1 MGLGPRFARA
11 FLNVPAMA
19 DLLAYRHGRATSG
32 YNRLLWRNPA
42 AAMPA
47 VETACGYYDTAHFA
61 PLVRTS
67 LRVVVG
73 LSDDVCPF
81 ITGIAAFNCTA
92 SDDRRLYAVPGMR
105 HVYGTPH
112 NDEINAWLNSM
123 ETAPSERP

>member
-1 MGLGPRFARA
+1 MGLGP
-11 FLNVPAMA
+11 
-19 DLLAYRHGRATSG
+19 
-32 YNRLLWRNPA
+32 
-42 AAMPA
+42 
-47 VETACGYYDTAHFA
+47 HFA
-61 PLVRTS
+61 PLVRTP